1 MAADGS
7 LPTIARDLPPG
18 PFSAWA
24 GPHLTVCAF
33 WPSPGGH
40 GSHGP
45 TLCTPPAGRAPQ
57 PGGLSPFG
65 ETQNPRLVA
74 QPEVL
79 EPLGSVAGRAPW
91 RGGARNLPI
100 QMLTVPPVA
109 LRYQRSY
116 PTTRYGGLS
125 RCRCR
130 VTGHFVGTICRVCIG
145 ACLFLQLGG
154 RSTVCSRY
162 CFEFSFCI
170 LPSFGFGSLF

>member
-24 GPHLTVCAF
+24 GPYLTVCAF

-45 TLCTPPAGRAPQ
+45 TLCTPPAERAPQ

-125 RCRCR
+125 RCQVSGRWAFCR
-130 VTGHFVGTICRVCIG
+130 YNMLWPAAGGLLLAALATDHRAGG
-145 ACLFLQLGG
+145 ALSRAALLR
-154 RSTVCSRY
+154 RSCN
-162 CFEFSFCI
+162 
-170 LPSFGFGSLF
+170 P

>member
-24 GPHLTVCAF
+24 GPNLTVCAF

-57 PGGLSPFG
+57 PGGLSPPG
-65 ETQNPRLVA
+65 ETQNPRLVT

-91 RGGARNLPI
+91 RGVARNLPI

-109 LRYQRSY
+109 LRHQRSY
-116 PTTRYGGLS
+116 PITRYGCLS
-125 RCRCR
+125 RCQVSGRWAFCR
-130 VTGHFVGTICRVCIG
+130 YNILLPAVGGLRPAALVTDYRAGG
-145 ACLFLQLGG
+145 ALSRAAPLR
-154 RSTVCSRY
+154 RSCN
-162 CFEFSFCI
+162 
-170 LPSFGFGSLF
+170 P